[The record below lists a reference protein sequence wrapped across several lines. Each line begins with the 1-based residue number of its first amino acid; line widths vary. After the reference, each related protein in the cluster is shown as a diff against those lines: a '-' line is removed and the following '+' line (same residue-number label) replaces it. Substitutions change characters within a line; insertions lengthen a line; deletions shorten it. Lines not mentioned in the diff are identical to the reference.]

1 MEKESMETEENGIVE
16 IIKKTALEHEES
28 YIEGAWENFVLK
40 QRRRRR
46 ALFLKVSSGAAACMI
61 IGLALFLTSR
71 QTTVQNN
78 NNTSI
83 VLNDKKQTKTPII
96 KQNFL
101 IRTPDLF
108 KEDITIKKIISKEEI
123 AANRIDRSKIDN
135 GQNLIEVSTVKHDS
149 PNNIDDSLQWQ
160 SDKMVADNMETI
172 KENKTQHLDKET
184 KESHNSQNQKIREK
198 RKKVQ
203 IGLNLSPGINST
215 STASSFNLS
224 GGVSFEIVLLPK
236 LSLTTGLQI
245 EHQTVE
251 SNNSIE
257 GGAIP
262 ANRLT
267 AELTNLDIPVN
278 ITWRFLSKTSGENR
292 ESFYFSAGVSSLAY
306 LGERYTHT
314 MYKQEL
320 SESVTMIATGAQKT
334 YKLNNVSTTSER
346 KEEPFNAFD
355 IAGRINLMFGFERP
369 ISSHLYLQIEPYIKI
384 PVTGL
389 ATENLRYTTS
399 GITCRIS
406 F

>member
-1 MEKESMETEENGIVE
+1 MKKEIMETEENEIVE

-28 YIEGAWENFVLK
+28 YVEGAWENFVLK

-46 ALFLKVSSGAAACMI
+46 TLFLRISSGAAACLI
-61 IGLALFLTSR
+61 FGLALLLINSE
-71 QTTVQNN
+71 QSIVQNKSR
-78 NNTSI
+78 SI
-83 VLNDKKQTKTPII
+83 IVENEKKLPVEPTI

-101 IRTPDLF
+101 IRNPAISEEAKKTDIF
-108 KEDITIKKIISKEEI
+108 ANGHNSIEVITIKHDTLNII
-123 AANRIDRSKIDN
+123 R
-135 GQNLIEVSTVKHDS
+135 
-149 PNNIDDSLQWQ
+149 DSLQSQ
-160 SDKMVADNMETI
+160 SPKLIT
-172 KENKTQHLDKET
+172 ENKEST
-184 KESHNSQNQKIREK
+184 KEKEVASENASANKKERNDTEYVDKNILEQRSAQNQDIREK
-198 RKKVQ
+198 RKKVL

-224 GGVSFEIVLLPK
+224 GGVNFEIKLLPK

-245 EHQTVE
+245 EHQTIE

-262 ANRLT
+262 ANRLI

-278 ITWRFLSKTSGENR
+278 ITWRFLSKMSGENR

-320 SESVTMIATGAQKT
+320 SESVTMIATGTQKT

-355 IAGRINLMFGFERP
+355 VAGRINLMFGFERP
-369 ISSHLYLQIEPYIKI
+369 LSSHLYLQIEPYIKI
-384 PVTGL
+384 PISGL
-389 ATENLRYTTS
+389 ASENLRYTTS
-399 GITCRIS
+399 GITCKIS